1 MRNSL
6 TRNFTVLRPRFA
18 GNLGLLAV
26 MALSFTACSSQ
37 IAQDVELAVQEVD
50 RIATQQDLARAALE
64 KERQRVL
71 EQEAREIEV
80 AAERVRQ
87 AEQERKNA
95 AEAESQRLVAEEQ
108 RQLEIRERQV
118 AAEAEEQQRQQD
130 AEAIAL
136 AQAER
141 DGKIA
146 KIAELQSQL
155 DEIQLEAS
163 NSESTILA
171 LSAAIA
177 AAEEL
182 LTVLTSEQAK
192 YEEIDESGFT
202 REPLAKEL
210 ILELESRKEELVGQ
224 AAAQ

>member
-1 MRNSL
+1 
-6 TRNFTVLRPRFA
+6 
-18 GNLGLLAV
+18 

-37 IAQDVELAVQEVD
+37 IAQDVELAVQETD

-64 KERQRVL
+64 KERQRAL

-80 AAERVRQ
+80 AAERARQ
-87 AEQERKNA
+87 AEQDRENA
-95 AEAESQRLVAEEQ
+95 AEAESQRIVAEEQ
-108 RQLEIRERQV
+108 RQLEIQERQR
-118 AAEAEEQQRQQD
+118 AAAAEEQQRQQD
-130 AEAIAL
+130 AEVIAS

-141 DGKIA
+141 DIKIA
-146 KIAELQSQL
+146 RIAELQSQL
-155 DEIQLEAS
+155 DELQLKAS
-163 NSESTILA
+163 NSVSTISA
-171 LSAAIA
+171 LNAAIA

-224 AAAQ
+224 AAAR

>member
-6 TRNFTVLRPRFA
+6 TRNFIVLRSRFV

-37 IAQDVELAVQEVD
+37 IVQDVELAVQEAD

-64 KERQRVL
+64 KERQRAL

-80 AAERVRQ
+80 AAERARQ
-87 AEQERKNA
+87 AEQERNNV
-95 AEAESQRLVAEEQ
+95 AEAESQRLVEEEQ

-182 LTVLTSEQAK
+182 LTVLTSEQTK

>member
-1 MRNSL
+1 M
-6 TRNFTVLRPRFA
+6 
-18 GNLGLLAV
+18 
-26 MALSFTACSSQ
+26 
-37 IAQDVELAVQEVD
+37 QEAD

-64 KERQRVL
+64 KERQRAL
-71 EQEAREIEV
+71 AQEARAIEV

-108 RQLEIRERQV
+108 RQLEIRERQL

-130 AEAIAL
+130 AEAIAS

>member
-1 MRNSL
+1 M
-6 TRNFTVLRPRFA
+6 
-18 GNLGLLAV
+18 
-26 MALSFTACSSQ
+26 
-37 IAQDVELAVQEVD
+37 
-50 RIATQQDLARAALE
+50 
-64 KERQRVL
+64 
-71 EQEAREIEV
+71 
-80 AAERVRQ
+80 
-87 AEQERKNA
+87 
-95 AEAESQRLVAEEQ
+95 
-108 RQLEIRERQV
+108 
-118 AAEAEEQQRQQD
+118 
-130 AEAIAL
+130 
-136 AQAER
+136 
-141 DGKIA
+141 
-146 KIAELQSQL
+146 
-155 DEIQLEAS
+155 EAS

>member
-1 MRNSL
+1 
-6 TRNFTVLRPRFA
+6 
-18 GNLGLLAV
+18 

-37 IAQDVELAVQEVD
+37 IAQDVEMGVQEAGRV
-50 RIATQQDLARAALE
+50 AAQQDLARAALE
-64 KERQRVL
+64 KERQRAL
-71 EQEAREIEV
+71 QQEAREIEV
-80 AAERVRQ
+80 AAERARQ

-108 RQLEIRERQV
+108 RQLEIRERQL

-130 AEAIAL
+130 AEAIAS

>member
-6 TRNFTVLRPRFA
+6 TRNFTVLRLRFA

-26 MALSFTACSSQ
+26 VAVSFTACSSQ
-37 IAQDVELAVQEVD
+37 IAQDVEMGMQEAD
-50 RIATQQDLARAALE
+50 RIAAQQDLARAALE
-64 KERQRVL
+64 KERQRAL
-71 EQEAREIEV
+71 QQEAREIEV
-80 AAERVRQ
+80 AAERARQ

-108 RQLEIRERQV
+108 RQLEIRERQR
-118 AAEAEEQQRQQD
+118 AAEAEARQRQQD

-141 DGKIA
+141 DVKIA